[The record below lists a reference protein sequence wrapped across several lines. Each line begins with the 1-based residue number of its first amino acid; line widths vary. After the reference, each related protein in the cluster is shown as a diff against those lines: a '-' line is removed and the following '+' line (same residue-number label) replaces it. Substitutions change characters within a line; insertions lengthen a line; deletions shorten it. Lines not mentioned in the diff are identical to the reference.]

1 MGVTGLLCGIAIA
14 MLASPGGASAW
25 EGDNCVTYVRSV
37 TGIEISGNAGDW
49 WNNAEGRYARG
60 HKPEPGAVL
69 VFQPHGRMWA
79 GHVAVV
85 RRILNDREIL
95 VDQANWMRGEVIEGM
110 AIYDVSPGNDW
121 TMVRVVDAPTLS
133 WGRLNPTFGFIYQ
146 RGDRGVMTAAYHPPT
161 QQPSYET
168 ADDEDEA
175 PPAHHRAAPQRT
187 AAAKP
192 APEHSSRH
200 EIATAKS
207 AHEKARTEVQT
218 AKAAHEKPSHEIQ
231 TAKAAHEKARHE
243 IQTAKAAHEKSR
255 HEIQTAKAAHEK
267 PHRHLA
273 AAEKPNHPTRHVAS
287 AHGHR
292 QAELKSAPHREPAG
306 EPREQLASASER
318 AD

>member
-1 MGVTGLLCGIAIA
+1 MRLGVTGLLCGIAIA

-146 RGDRGVMTAAYHPPT
+146 RGDRGVMTAAYHPPA
-161 QQPSYET
+161 QQPVYET
-168 ADDEDEA
+168 ADDEEEA
-175 PPAHHRAAPQRT
+175 PPAHHRAEPQRT
-187 AAAKP
+187 ASAKP
-192 APEHSSRH
+192 APQHSSRH

-207 AHEKARTEVQT
+207 AHEKPRTDVQT
-218 AKAAHEKPSHEIQ
+218 AKAAHEKPRREIH
-231 TAKAAHEKARHE
+231 TAKAAHEKVAPRNPDREGGARE
-243 IQTAKAAHEKSR
+243 AAPASRRGRKAEPSDPARGERSRPPPGRAQVGPAPRTGRRAARTACLRFRAGGL
-255 HEIQTAKAAHEK
+255 TG
-267 PHRHLA
+267 
-273 AAEKPNHPTRHVAS
+273 S
-287 AHGHR
+287 A
-292 QAELKSAPHREPAG
+292 
-306 EPREQLASASER
+306 R
-318 AD
+318 AVGGR